1 MARASR
7 ILSGVTSG
15 RYIALEGTEGC
26 GKSTA
31 SKRLAAELDAVL
43 TRETGGTRIGQ
54 LVRNIVADPATIELD
69 DHAEALLIAADRAQH
84 MAEIVLPALQAGR
97 HVVSDRSVYSSLA
110 YQGYGRGLPVDEVRT
125 VNDWAV
131 RGRWPDLVI
140 FLDVSPEVQ
149 AHRLKHRDL
158 DRFEQSGDHFYGR
171 VLDGFRTMATEDPA
185 RWVTVNADGTPA
197 AVHAVIMAAVRE
209 RLGL

>member
-1 MARASR
+1 
-7 ILSGVTSG
+7 
-15 RYIALEGTEGC
+15 
-26 GKSTA
+26 
-31 SKRLAAELDAVL
+31 LAAELGAVL

-54 LVRNIVADPATIELD
+54 QVRNIVADPASIELD
-69 DHAEALLIAADRAQH
+69 DHAEALLIAGDRAQH

-110 YQGYGRGLPVDEVRT
+110 YQGYGRGLSVDEVRKI
-125 VNDWAV
+125 NDWAV

-149 AHRLKHRDL
+149 ARRLQHRDL
-158 DRFEQSGDHFYGR
+158 DRFEQSGDDFYGQ
-171 VLDGFRTMATEDPA
+171 VLGGFRTMAANDPVHWA
-185 RWVTVNADGTPA
+185 TINADGTPA
-197 AVHAVIMAAVRE
+197 DVHALIMAVVRE

>member
-1 MARASR
+1 M
-7 ILSGVTSG
+7 TSG

-31 SKRLAAELDAVL
+31 AKRLAAEIDAVL

-54 LVRNIVADPATIELD
+54 LVRNIVADPATVELD

-84 MAEIVLPALQAGR
+84 LAEIVLPALAAGR

-110 YQGYGRGLPVDEVRT
+110 YQGYGRGLPVDEVRQI
-125 VNDWAV
+125 NSWAV

-140 FLDVSPEVQ
+140 FLDVSPTVQ
-149 AHRLKHRDL
+149 THRLQHRDL
-158 DRFEQSGDHFYGR
+158 DRFEQSGVDFYGR
-171 VLDGFRTMATEDPA
+171 VLDGFRTMAAADPE
-185 RWVTVNADGTPA
+185 RWVTIDADDSPAVVHNAIM
-197 AVHAVIMAAVRE
+197 AVIHDRFVR
-209 RLGL
+209 

>member
-1 MARASR
+1 M
-7 ILSGVTSG
+7 SG
-15 RYIALEGTEGC
+15 RYIALEGSEGC

-54 LVRNIVADPATIELD
+54 LVRNIVADPASTELD
-69 DHAEALLIAADRAQH
+69 DRAEALLIAGDRAQH
-84 MAEIVLPALQAGR
+84 MAEIVLPALKAGR

-110 YQGYGRGLPVDEVRT
+110 YQGYGRGLSVAEVRT

-131 RGRWPDLVI
+131 QGRWPDLVI
-140 FLDVSPEVQ
+140 FLDVSPAVQ

-158 DRFEQSGDHFYGR
+158 DRFEQSGDDFYGR
-171 VLDGFRTMATEDPA
+171 VLHGFRTMAAEDPA
-185 RWVTVNADGTPA
+185 RWVTLNADGTPA
-197 AVHAVIMAAVRE
+197 EVHADIMALVRE